1 MSVCISLH
9 IPPAKLA
16 YSKPTKHGWRNPR
29 RWRESVS
36 VSLRFGSVRLDA
48 GMTTTMMMMTHG
60 RRCRRNSTPVIRVY
74 HSGVFFTSDG
84 DLASVSWLSRRHRYR
99 STTRLWILRRAAA
112 FMCDFQELPRRI
124 TADEWRIIYVNYFC
138 LISAASV
145 FNNDRKNIIRSY
157 VTISC
162 IVALGY
168 VSRSWR
174 RTIQ

>member
-1 MSVCISLH
+1 MAGI
-9 IPPAKLA
+9 
-16 YSKPTKHGWRNPR
+16 GFG
-29 RWRESVS
+29 
-36 VSLRFGSVRLDA
+36 FGSVRFDA
-48 GMTTTMMMMTHG
+48 GMTMMMMMMMMHG
-60 RRCRRNSTPVIRVY
+60 RRCRRNSTSVIRVY
-74 HSGVFFTSDG
+74 YSGVFFTSDG

-99 STTRLWILRRAAA
+99 STTRLWILRRAAS

-162 IVALGY
+162 VIALRFSFLEAYNTIVLKLLKVLKIKWCGPAK
-168 VSRSWR
+168 
-174 RTIQ
+174 